1 MLWKTKQ
8 GSQAGKCSF
17 KQESRLLKNN
27 STAGMKEISEWLIEI
42 PHRKSDSRRGNN
54 QHKVPKTVGLEPNKQ
69 EAEQSLSWERQGE
82 MGRVG

>member
-1 MLWKTKQ
+1 
-8 GSQAGKCSF
+8 
-17 KQESRLLKNN
+17 
-27 STAGMKEISEWLIEI
+27 MKETSEWLIEI